1 LAECLCG
8 VLGLPDL
15 GRSYRSGGL
24 RGLQFATQFRLCVSR
39 GLSHGVG
46 GLQCLLGGC
55 LKLIR
60 RSFGLVRPRSLGIG
74 PLLSSSPISVG
85 GLPQLRRV
93 RLGLD
98 LTDLRSLGTR
108 FSCLGASVGRCEI
121 RLQAGDHRVRA
132 LLVLLDAGGAGFGG
146 ISTFSVVIDLGFGPL
161 STRYQPGYSSHH

>member
-93 RLGLD
+93 RLGLG
-98 LTDLRSLGTR
+98 LTDLRS
-108 FSCLGASVGRCEI
+108 ASVGRCEI
-121 RLQAGDHRVRA
+121 RLQAGDHCVRA